1 MLGKY
6 AETAIDWLSCTA
18 GSARQHTQNFAVH
31 AWHVIVHLLLV
42 PEVVCLLLRCSCGSL
57 CCMELLTQIA
67 DLGGKPAS
75 LPFMWACMSLL
86 CTSSITPHGEDVC
99 LVLKSGQTII
109 SITNSITVLITEQ
122 QVYRSMLWRFAIQV
136 KTAIRVAQKV
146 WKIPNIFSV
155 IAAGIWLLD
164 DGKCTLWASCSPTES
179 SCFRTAA
186 PIELLSDLEAMSAVA
201 GACARGCCKVASTWD
216 IRLSI
221 R

>member
-122 QVYRSMLWRFAIQV
+122 QVYRSMLWVVCNSSQDYNTCR
-136 KTAIRVAQKV
+136 
-146 WKIPNIFSV
+146 
-155 IAAGIWLLD
+155 
-164 DGKCTLWASCSPTES
+164 TES
-179 SCFRTAA
+179 LEDT
-186 PIELLSDLEAMSAVA
+186 EHLLSD
-201 GACARGCCKVASTWD
+201 CCGYMAFG
-216 IRLSI
+216 
-221 R
+221 